1 MELEGLV
8 SRACSDM
15 SWITPCVT
23 SREDHLPSEPQ
34 DPFYLVDRKPEIR

>member
-15 SWITPCVT
+15 NWITPCVI
-23 SREDHLPSEPQ
+23 SGEDHLPSEPQ
-34 DPFYLVDRKPEIR
+34 DPLYLVDRKPKIR